1 MRTIDENK
9 IAQLEFA
16 TAEFVVKNGYGGAS
30 VGKIA
35 KQAGVS
41 KGYLY
46 RFYKTKQELVQAL
59 LSRYISFIVEDIEN
73 NLKQDVSTDI
83 VLERLIKHI
92 FDTAEKSPVHLKFV
106 YVLMHDYNFQLKE
119 EEREKI
125 RRIVQ
130 CFYDRGKAQKT
141 VGTSVKAEEIFT
153 IAVVYPI
160 DFINLRFKE
169 FFKTRAW
176 TDKDIKRVTEFS
188 INALRN

>member
-9 IAQLEFA
+9 IAQLELA

-35 KQAGVS
+35 KHAGVS

-59 LSRYISFIVEDIEN
+59 LSRYISLIVEDIEE

-92 FDTAEKSPVHLKFV
+92 FATAEKSPVHLKFV

-125 RRIVQ
+125 RRIVK
-130 CFYDRGKAQKT
+130 CFYERGKAQET
-141 VGTSVKAEEIFT
+141 VAASVKAEEIFT

-169 FFKTRAW
+169 FFQTKTW
-176 TDKDIKRVTEFS
+176 TDKDIKRVTKFC